1 MEWIL
6 DHKEEFHGKRV
17 LELGAGSGLCGQM
30 LQCVVEDC
38 HVTMSDYCD
47 EVVEYILGNVE
58 ESCFIWIFSKV
69 DSAVFQKMGIDPP
82 SVATVDF
89 CNPNEEELLKL
100 SPQVIIA
107 TDIVILSMC
116 IDS

>member
-6 DHKEEFHGKRV
+6 DHKEAFQGKRV

-38 HVTMSDYCD
+38 RVTMSDYCD

-58 ESCFIWIFSKV
+58 ESSFICACFRSRFGCVSEH
-69 DSAVFQKMGIDPP
+69 GNR
-82 SVATVDF
+82 ATLRGDR
-89 CNPNEEELLKL
+89 
-100 SPQVIIA
+100 
-107 TDIVILSMC
+107 
-116 IDS
+116 

>member
-6 DHKEEFHGKRV
+6 DHKEAFRGKRV

-30 LQCVVEDC
+30 LQCVVRDC
-38 HVTMSDYCD
+38 QVTMSDYCD

-58 ESCFIWIFSKV
+58 ESCSYSPPSNV
-69 DSAVFQKMGIDPP
+69 DSAVFQEMGIEPP

-89 CNPNEEELLKL
+89 CNPNEMELARLA
-100 SPQVIIA
+100 PQVIIA
-107 TDIVILSMC
+107 TDIVTLSLPF
-116 IDS
+116 DV